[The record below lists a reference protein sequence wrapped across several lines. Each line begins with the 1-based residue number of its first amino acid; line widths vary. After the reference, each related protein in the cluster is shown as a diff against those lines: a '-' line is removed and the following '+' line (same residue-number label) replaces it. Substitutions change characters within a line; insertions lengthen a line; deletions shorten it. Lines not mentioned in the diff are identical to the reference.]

1 MTSTPTYSQAMTAE
15 PFQARDVA
23 AAIRRRLPAVGAK
36 KLHKLLYYAQGHHL
50 AAFGQQLF
58 VQSISAWDMGPV
70 VGAFWHEEQT
80 PDDPRE
86 VAALDEAGLNTVG
99 YVVSRYGRLTGRDLE
114 VLSRGELPW
123 QDADRRRKL
132 AGEHSA
138 RISPATMIEYF
149 SADADEDETALDAT
163 GLDAMFAGAAQ
174 QSRQSRGD
182 VDDLDPDRL
191 RQRLLD
197 WQQSA

>member
-1 MTSTPTYSQAMTAE
+1 VTSTPTYSQAMPSE

-23 AAIRRRLPAVGAK
+23 AAIRRRLPSVGAK
-36 KLHKLLYYAQGHHL
+36 KLHKLLYYAQAHHL

-80 PDDPRE
+80 PDDARDA
-86 VAALDEAGLNTVG
+86 AALDEAGLSTVG

-132 AGEHSA
+132 AGERSA
-138 RISPATMIEYF
+138 RISPATMVEYF
-149 SADADEDETALDAT
+149 SADADDSETALDPT
-163 GLDAMFAGAAQ
+163 ELDAMFAGAAQ
-174 QSRQSRGD
+174 QSRHSRGD
-182 VDDLDPDRL
+182 ADDLDLDQL

>member
-1 MTSTPTYSQAMTAE
+1 MTSTPTYSQAMAAE
-15 PFQARDVA
+15 PVQARDVA

-80 PDDPRE
+80 PDDPLDA
-86 VAALDEAGLNTVG
+86 AALDQAGLKTVG
-99 YVVSRYGRLTGRDLE
+99 HVVSRYGRLTGRDLE

-132 AGEHSA
+132 AGAQSA
-138 RISPATMIEYF
+138 RISPATMLEYF
-149 SADADEDETALDAT
+149 SADTDEDDTELGPTE
-163 GLDAMFAGAAQ
+163 LDAMFAGAAQ
-174 QSRQSRGD
+174 HSRQSPGASD
-182 VDDLDPDRL
+182 DPDPL
-191 RQRLLD
+191 RQRPLD

>member
-1 MTSTPTYSQAMTAE
+1 MTSTPTYSQAMPAE

-23 AAIRRRLPAVGAK
+23 AAIRRRLPAVGTN

-80 PDDPRE
+80 PDDALDA
-86 VAALDEAGLNTVG
+86 AALDEAGLSTVG

-132 AGEHSA
+132 AGERSA
-138 RISPATMIEYF
+138 RISAATMIEYF
-149 SADADEDETALDAT
+149 SADEDETALDPT

-174 QSRQSRGD
+174 QSRQSP
-182 VDDLDPDRL
+182 DDLDQL